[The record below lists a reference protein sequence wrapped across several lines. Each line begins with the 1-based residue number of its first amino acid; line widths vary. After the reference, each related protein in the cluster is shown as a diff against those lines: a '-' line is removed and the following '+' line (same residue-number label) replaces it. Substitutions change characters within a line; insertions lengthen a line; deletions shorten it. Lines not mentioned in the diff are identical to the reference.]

1 MKIAFVNGKG
11 GVGKTTAA
19 IMLAAT
25 LREAGHKVW
34 IDDRDPQG
42 SATLL
47 APNLGLP
54 LECGEDAT
62 VMIID
67 TAPRLDHSP
76 TLAAMEEADIVV
88 LVCSPSP
95 ADLGTTVKTA
105 AIVSQHRKGPTV
117 ILLNSVVKNTRLAR
131 NVTDLNLP
139 FPTLANV
146 ITRRQVY
153 QVATL
158 QGWPAL
164 SGEAREELFKSAL
177 EIISVHNTQAKILTY

>member
-1 MKIAFVNGKG
+1 MKVAFVNGKG

-19 IMLAAT
+19 IMIAAT

-47 APNLGLP
+47 APNLGLS
-54 LECGEDAT
+54 LGRAEEST

-67 TAPRLDHSP
+67 TAPRLDHTP
-76 TLAAMEEADIVV
+76 TIAAIQEADIVV

-95 ADLGTTVKTA
+95 ADLGTTVQTA
-105 AIVSQHRKGPTV
+105 SIVSKYRNGPTV

-153 QVATL
+153 QIATL
-158 QGWPAL
+158 QGWVAL
-164 SGEAREELFKSAL
+164 TSEAREELFRAAL
-177 EIISVHNTQAKILTY
+177 EIVSAYQQVSR